1 MGTVTDWIVALMGDL
16 GSPGAGL
23 LVALESI
30 FPPIPSELILPLA
43 GFAAS
48 RGDLNLAAAVAWTT
62 LGSLVGAVVLYALG
76 AKLGEDRLRA
86 AARRIPLVR
95 ESDIDKVDAWFDRH
109 GGKAVFFGRMVP
121 GVRSLISIPA
131 GVARMPVPRFVLLTL
146 AGSLVW
152 NALLIAAG
160 YALGSRWEVVQTWV
174 GRFQEVV
181 IVLAVLAVV
190 VVVVR
195 RVRENRATAE
205 PGRLVTAAGTAA
217 APVAPG
223 PVVPAR
229 PGLLR
234 LVAQDLRWAFR
245 RPYGWLLG
253 IGINLVLSLAYLVVV
268 PLRGGTHRDWAVL
281 VGTYFAVFVL
291 ADVTTT
297 NVLGVDT
304 ERTRLRLL
312 RGISLTRILVV
323 KNLAL
328 LVIVGLPTLVATA
341 VITVHDEPDYRL
353 VLTLPGVLY
362 PVLTWLGVGNL
373 VSVLLPYWPVPL
385 TTRWRERRVWSRT
398 LRWLVCLG
406 LPYALCVAVDPM
418 SRLPRTVSHA
428 LRLPPG
434 AELHGAELLTLGLL
448 AWACFTAVAV
458 VVAHRRGVPF
468 DDLR

>member
-1 MGTVTDWIVALMGDL
+1 MGTVTDWIVAP
-16 GSPGAGL
+16 SPK
-23 LVALESI
+23 
-30 FPPIPSELILPLA
+30 P
-43 GFAAS
+43 
-48 RGDLNLAAAVAWTT
+48 
-62 LGSLVGAVVLYALG
+62 
-76 AKLGEDRLRA
+76 
-86 AARRIPLVR
+86 
-95 ESDIDKVDAWFDRH
+95 
-109 GGKAVFFGRMVP
+109 
-121 GVRSLISIPA
+121 
-131 GVARMPVPRFVLLTL
+131 
-146 AGSLVW
+146 
-152 NALLIAAG
+152 
-160 YALGSRWEVVQTWV
+160 
-174 GRFQEVV
+174 
-181 IVLAVLAVV
+181 
-190 VVVVR
+190 
-195 RVRENRATAE
+195 
-205 PGRLVTAAGTAA
+205 
-217 APVAPG
+217 
-223 PVVPAR
+223 

-253 IGINLVLSLAYLVVV
+253 IGINVVLSLAYLVVV

-341 VITVHDEPDYRL
+341 AITVHDEPGYRL

-373 VSVLLPYWPVPL
+373 ASVLLPYWPVPL
-385 TTRWRERRVWSRT
+385 STRWRERRAWGRT

-406 LPYALCVAVDPM
+406 LPYALCVGVDPM
-418 SRLPRTVSHA
+418 SRLPRSVSRA
-428 LRLPPG
+428 LRLPRG

-458 VVAHRRGVPF
+458 VVAQRRGVPF

>member
-1 MGTVTDWIVALMGDL
+1 MTTADRT
-16 GSPGAGL
+16 
-23 LVALESI
+23 E
-30 FPPIPSELILPLA
+30 
-43 GFAAS
+43 
-48 RGDLNLAAAVAWTT
+48 AAVA
-62 LGSLVGAVVLYALG
+62 
-76 AKLGEDRLRA
+76 
-86 AARRIPLVR
+86 
-95 ESDIDKVDAWFDRH
+95 
-109 GGKAVFFGRMVP
+109 
-121 GVRSLISIPA
+121 
-131 GVARMPVPRFVLLTL
+131 PVP
-146 AGSLVW
+146 AS
-152 NALLIAAG
+152 A
-160 YALGSRWEVVQTWV
+160 S
-174 GRFQEVV
+174 
-181 IVLAVLAVV
+181 
-190 VVVVR
+190 
-195 RVRENRATAE
+195 
-205 PGRLVTAAGTAA
+205 
-217 APVAPG
+217 
-223 PVVPAR
+223 R
-229 PGLLR
+229 PGLVR
-234 LVAQDLRWAFR
+234 LVGQDLRWAFR

-297 NVLGVDT
+297 NLLGVDT

-341 VITVHDEPDYRL
+341 VITIHDEPDYRL

-385 TTRWRERRVWSRT
+385 ATRWRERRVRSRT
-398 LRWLVCLG
+398 LRWLACLG
-406 LPYALCVAVDPM
+406 LPYALYVAIDPM
-418 SRLPRTVSHA
+418 SRLPRTVSRA

-448 AWACFTAVAV
+448 AWAAFTAVAV
-458 VVAHRRGVPF
+458 GVAHRRGVPF

>member
-1 MGTVTDWIVALMGDL
+1 VT
-16 GSPGAGL
+16 S
-23 LVALESI
+23 
-30 FPPIPSELILPLA
+30 
-43 GFAAS
+43 
-48 RGDLNLAAAVAWTT
+48 
-62 LGSLVGAVVLYALG
+62 
-76 AKLGEDRLRA
+76 
-86 AARRIPLVR
+86 
-95 ESDIDKVDAWFDRH
+95 
-109 GGKAVFFGRMVP
+109 
-121 GVRSLISIPA
+121 
-131 GVARMPVPRFVLLTL
+131 
-146 AGSLVW
+146 AGS
-152 NALLIAAG
+152 
-160 YALGSRWEVVQTWV
+160 
-174 GRFQEVV
+174 
-181 IVLAVLAVV
+181 AV
-190 VVVVR
+190 
-195 RVRENRATAE
+195 
-205 PGRLVTAAGTAA
+205 
-217 APVAPG
+217 APVAP
-223 PVVPAR
+223 VPAAATR

-234 LVAQDLRWAFR
+234 LVGQDLRWAFR

-253 IGINLVLSLAYLVVV
+253 IGINLVLSLAYLVFV

-312 RGISLTRILVV
+312 RGMSLTRILVV

-385 TTRWRERRVWSRT
+385 ATRWQERRVRSRT

-418 SRLPRTVSHA
+418 SRLPRTVSRTFH
-428 LRLPPG
+428 LPPG

-448 AWACFTAVAV
+448 AWAVFTAVAV